1 MEKFDLKP
9 GNVKLLISNLDSLKK
24 KIENILKLKDK
35 YNDLRFIIDTISKFS
50 TWLDKFKVETLEK
63 TDDDYKDR
71 EKYIN
76 LIKNQFEAFFNNE
89 DKEMQ
94 KLVKELKDTLDII
107 NLKFETQ
114 ENLNEKRERGNIS
127 QNLLEDE
134 YNPFDISSKDE
145 KINNLQNNFSYLNG
159 NIDKQNT
166 SDDSV
171 NNNQE
176 INKNNKIELIDYKK
190 RFRNNFNHVIK
201 LLNYKCSILENS
213 NNIRELPL
221 IIDKNSIE
229 QITDYLL
236 EFIKLSSDTTIENM
250 NKEEGT
256 EILNKTLRDYI
267 DDIGSSKSLS
277 ENNDK
282 RNFDQIEDEFEDEVY
297 IINEVLHCNNFD
309 FGKIKEKLFYFI
321 NIISK
326 ENKILNNENLEKIS
340 KEISDDLDINDDD
353 LFIIQNSRV
362 DNFVKTFNFNKI
374 SLKQIEKIPSFSKIY
389 ELKSLDMVLLRKELQ
404 IKKEYSDYRGNF
416 LNPNSRNNIFRGKE
430 IYDPP
435 YGWIGLGLNVLD
447 KYENNNWLEDI
458 SNKSEWAIAYRG
470 ITSKNPDK
478 IKNYLK
484 HFIITRNLE
493 IAETTSEKSIINK
506 KVWNLKSG
514 IYMTPYIKTAEKFT
528 KTISF
533 NKKNYK
539 ILLMAKVKI
548 SEIIE
553 EEDSNFWILKND
565 AIRIYRVLFKEIK

>member
-63 TDDDYKDR
+63 TDDDYNDR

-176 INKNNKIELIDYKK
+176 INKNNKIELIDDKK
-190 RFRNNFNHVIK
+190 RFRNNFDHVIK
-201 LLNYKCSILENS
+201 LLTYKRSILENS

-221 IIDKNSIE
+221 ISDKNSID
-229 QITDYLL
+229 QIIKYLL
-236 EFIKLSSDTTIENM
+236 KFIELSSGTTIEDYNS
-250 NKEEGT
+250 NEGT
-256 EILNKTLRDYI
+256 
-267 DDIGSSKSLS
+267 
-277 ENNDK
+277 
-282 RNFDQIEDEFEDEVY
+282 
-297 IINEVLHCNNFD
+297 
-309 FGKIKEKLFYFI
+309 
-321 NIISK
+321 
-326 ENKILNNENLEKIS
+326 
-340 KEISDDLDINDDD
+340 
-353 LFIIQNSRV
+353 
-362 DNFVKTFNFNKI
+362 
-374 SLKQIEKIPSFSKIY
+374 
-389 ELKSLDMVLLRKELQ
+389 
-404 IKKEYSDYRGNF
+404 
-416 LNPNSRNNIFRGKE
+416 
-430 IYDPP
+430 
-435 YGWIGLGLNVLD
+435 
-447 KYENNNWLEDI
+447 
-458 SNKSEWAIAYRG
+458 
-470 ITSKNPDK
+470 
-478 IKNYLK
+478 
-484 HFIITRNLE
+484 
-493 IAETTSEKSIINK
+493 
-506 KVWNLKSG
+506 
-514 IYMTPYIKTAEKFT
+514 
-528 KTISF
+528 
-533 NKKNYK
+533 
-539 ILLMAKVKI
+539 
-548 SEIIE
+548 
-553 EEDSNFWILKND
+553 
-565 AIRIYRVLFKEIK
+565 

>member
-35 YNDLRFIIDTISKFS
+35 YNDLRFIIDTISKFN

-63 TDDDYKDR
+63 TDDDYNDR

-94 KLVKELKDTLDII
+94 KLVKELKDILDII
-107 NLKFETQ
+107 NLKFEPQ

-201 LLNYKCSILENS
+201 LLNYKCSILENL

-221 IIDKNSIE
+221 ISDKNNID
-229 QITDYLL
+229 QITDFLL
-236 EFIKLSSDTTIENM
+236 KFIELSSGTTIEDY
-250 NKEEGT
+250 NKDEGT

-282 RNFDQIEDEFEDEVY
+282 RNLDQIDDEFEDEVY
-297 IINEVLHCNNFD
+297 ITNEVLHCNNFD

-340 KEISDDLDINDDD
+340 KEISENLVINDED
-353 LFIIQNSRV
+353 LFIFQNSRV

-404 IKKEYSDYRGNF
+404 IKKEYLDYRGNF
-416 LNPNSRNNIFRGKE
+416 LNPNSRNNIYRGKE

-435 YGWIGLGLNVLD
+435 YGWMGLGLNVLD
-447 KYENNNWLEDI
+447 KYKNNNWLEDI

-470 ITSKNPDK
+470 ITSKNPKK

-484 HFIITRNLE
+484 YFIETRNLK

-565 AIRIYRVLFKEIK
+565 AIRIYRVLFKEI

>member
-94 KLVKELKDTLDII
+94 KLVNELKDTLDII
-107 NLKFETQ
+107 NLKFEPQ

-176 INKNNKIELIDYKK
+176 INKINKIELIDYKK
-190 RFRNNFNHVIK
+190 RFRNNFDHVIK
-201 LLNYKCSILENS
+201 LLIYKCRILENS
-213 NNIRELPL
+213 NNISELPL
-221 IIDKNSIE
+221 ISDKNSID
-229 QITDYLL
+229 QIIEYLL
-236 EFIKLSSDTTIENM
+236 KFIELSSGTTIEDY
-250 NKEEGT
+250 NKDEGT

-282 RNFDQIEDEFEDEVY
+282 RNLDQIEDEFEDEVY
-297 IINEVLHCNNFD
+297 ITNEVLHYDNFG
-309 FGKIKEKLFYFI
+309 FKKIKEKLFYFI

-374 SLKQIEKIPSFSKIY
+374 SFKQLEKIPSFSKIY

-404 IKKEYSDYRGNF
+404 IKKEYLDYRGNF
-416 LNPNSRNNIFRGKE
+416 INPNSRNNIFRGKE

-435 YGWIGLGLNVLD
+435 YGWMGLGLNVLD

-565 AIRIYRVLFKEIK
+565 AIRIYRVLFKEI

>member
-107 NLKFETQ
+107 NIKFEPQ

-267 DDIGSSKSLS
+267 DDIGFSKSLS

-297 IINEVLHCNNFD
+297 IINEVLHYDNFD
-309 FGKIKEKLFYFI
+309 FKKIKEKLFYFI

-374 SLKQIEKIPSFSKIY
+374 SFKQLEKIPSFSKIY

-404 IKKEYSDYRGNF
+404 IKKEYLDYRGNF
-416 LNPNSRNNIFRGKE
+416 INPNSRNNIYRGKE

-435 YGWIGLGLNVLD
+435 YGWMGLGLNVLN

-478 IKNYLK
+478 IKKYLK
-484 HFIITRNLE
+484 YFIETRNLE

-528 KTISF
+528 KAISF

-565 AIRIYRVLFKEIK
+565 AIRIYRVLFKEI

>member
-63 TDDDYKDR
+63 TDDDYNDR

-94 KLVKELKDTLDII
+94 KLVKELKNILDII
-107 NLKFETQ
+107 NLKFEPQ

-127 QNLLEDE
+127 QNLLEE
-134 YNPFDISSKDE
+134 EFNPFDISSKDE

-190 RFRNNFNHVIK
+190 RFRNNFNHIIK

-221 IIDKNSIE
+221 ISDKNSIE
-229 QITDYLL
+229 QITDYLI

-282 RNFDQIEDEFEDEVY
+282 RNIDQIEDEFEDEVY

-374 SLKQIEKIPSFSKIY
+374 SFKQLEKIPSFSKIY

-404 IKKEYSDYRGNF
+404 IKKEYLDYRGNF
-416 LNPNSRNNIFRGKE
+416 INPNSRNNIYRGKE

-435 YGWIGLGLNVLD
+435 YGWMGLGLNVLD

-484 HFIITRNLE
+484 HFIITRNLK

>member
-94 KLVKELKDTLDII
+94 KLVKELKDILDII
-107 NLKFETQ
+107 NLKFEPR

-127 QNLLEDE
+127 QNLLEE
-134 YNPFDISSKDE
+134 EFNPFDISSKDE

-176 INKNNKIELIDYKK
+176 INKNNKIELIDDKK
-190 RFRNNFNHVIK
+190 RFRNNFDHVIK
-201 LLNYKCSILENS
+201 LLTYKRSILENS

-221 IIDKNSIE
+221 ISDKNSID
-229 QITDYLL
+229 QIIKYLL
-236 EFIKLSSDTTIENM
+236 KFIELSSGTTIEDYNS
-250 NKEEGT
+250 NEGT

-282 RNFDQIEDEFEDEVY
+282 RNLDQIDDEFEDEVY
-297 IINEVLHCNNFD
+297 ITNEVLHCNNFD

-340 KEISDDLDINDDD
+340 KDKILNNENLEKISKEISENLVINDED
-353 LFIIQNSRV
+353 LFIFQNSRV

-389 ELKSLDMVLLRKELQ
+389 ELKSLDMVLLRRK
-404 IKKEYSDYRGNF
+404 F
-416 LNPNSRNNIFRGKE
+416 F
-430 IYDPP
+430 
-435 YGWIGLGLNVLD
+435 
-447 KYENNNWLEDI
+447 
-458 SNKSEWAIAYRG
+458 KS
-470 ITSKNPDK
+470 
-478 IKNYLK
+478 
-484 HFIITRNLE
+484 
-493 IAETTSEKSIINK
+493 
-506 KVWNLKSG
+506 
-514 IYMTPYIKTAEKFT
+514 
-528 KTISF
+528 
-533 NKKNYK
+533 
-539 ILLMAKVKI
+539 
-548 SEIIE
+548 
-553 EEDSNFWILKND
+553 
-565 AIRIYRVLFKEIK
+565 